1 MNNRFEELF
10 GTFHDEKLHEVFQD
24 AQIENVRISMEK
36 KSIEI
41 DAFFPV
47 IATYKI
53 LFKAEEILRE
63 NLSVSSVTVFPRMPA
78 EIFSE
83 AYFGTLV
90 DEANLAI
97 AATNGFFADSS
108 AVFDGKMLRVELFHG
123 GGDIL
128 KGVGAAEFMERLILK
143 RFGRSASK

>member
-10 GTFHDEKLHEVFQD
+10 GAFQDEKLHEVFQD

-53 LFKAEEILRE
+53 LQKAESLLRE
-63 NLSVSSVTVFPRMPA
+63 NLCVNSVTLFPRMSA
-78 EIFSE
+78 DIFSE
-83 AYFGTLV
+83 AYYGSLV

-108 AVFDGKMLRVELFHG
+108 AVFDGKVLRV
-123 GGDIL
+123 
-128 KGVGAAEFMERLILK
+128 
-143 RFGRSASK
+143 